1 MIDIKVFFEK
11 SELVPAVIQ
20 DWRTREVLMLG
31 YMNEESLKKTL
42 EDGRTWFYSRSRQKL
57 WNKGETSGHFQNVK
71 RIDYDCDEDTLLV
84 YVEQIG
90 AACHTG
96 NRSCFYRTLAEI
108 EELPEYSDPLLSL
121 EAVVRNR
128 KNSPEEGSYTCY
140 LFEKGIDKI
149 LKKVGEEC
157 SETIIAAKNLQ
168 NSSDRE
174 TDTELLVGEVSDLIY
189 HLEVMLTEEGVS
201 VQSVLDELEKRS
213 HKIGNLKKM
222 KTVDRNT

>member
-1 MIDIKVFFEK
+1 MEDLKKFFVK
-11 SELVPAVIQ
+11 SDLIPAVIQ
-20 DWRTREVLMLG
+20 DYKTREVLMVG
-31 YMNEESLKKTL
+31 YMNEESLGKTI
-42 EDGRTWFYSRSRQKL
+42 EDGKTWFYSRSRSKL
-57 WNKGETSGHFQNVK
+57 WNKGETSGHFQLVK

-84 YVEQIG
+84 HVEQIG

-96 NRSCFYRTLAEI
+96 NRTCFYRTL
-108 EELPEYSDPLLSL
+108 EEREDLPEYNPILSL
-121 EAVVRNR
+121 EEVVMHR
-128 KNSPEEGSYTCY
+128 KSNPEEGSYTCY

-168 NSSDRE
+168 NTANRAEDE
-174 TDTELLVGEVSDLIY
+174 ELLVGEVADLIY
-189 HLEVMLTEEGVS
+189 HLEVMLAESNVS
-201 VQSVLDELEKRS
+201 VQAVLDELEKRS